1 MNAASARLRVA
12 AIVQRFD
19 AMDVRRR
26 ALLSTLA
33 LVLLFAAWQT
43 LLMDPLAARRQ
54 HAMQRLDESRRQ
66 FGRIEQL
73 GASFEADPLL
83 AAVERNRALRVQ
95 LATLD
100 AQLQAN
106 AHGYA
111 SPRQVTSLL
120 RDLLAAQHGLTLV
133 SLANLPPRSLMAAAG
148 EAGPGGGASNAGVP
162 PAAAANAPPD
172 QGGPYLHPVELVIE
186 GSYGDIL
193 DYLRALEALHWQIY
207 WERLELQALD
217 YPANR
222 VRIVVGAL
230 SLSRDWISL

>member
-1 MNAASARLRVA
+1 
-12 AIVQRFD
+12 
-19 AMDVRRR
+19 
-26 ALLSTLA
+26 
-33 LVLLFAAWQT
+33 
-43 LLMDPLAARRQ
+43 
-54 HAMQRLDESRRQ
+54 
-66 FGRIEQL
+66 
-73 GASFEADPLL
+73 
-83 AAVERNRALRVQ
+83 
-95 LATLD
+95 
-100 AQLQAN
+100 
-106 AHGYA
+106 
-111 SPRQVTSLL
+111 
-120 RDLLAAQHGLTLV
+120 
-133 SLANLPPRSLMAAAG
+133 
-148 EAGPGGGASNAGVP
+148 VP